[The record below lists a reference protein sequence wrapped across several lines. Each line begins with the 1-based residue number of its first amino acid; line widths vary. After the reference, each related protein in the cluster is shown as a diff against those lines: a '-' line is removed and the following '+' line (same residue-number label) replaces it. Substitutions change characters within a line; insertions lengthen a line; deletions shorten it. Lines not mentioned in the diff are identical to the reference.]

1 MDIIKELETKFKK
14 EIPSAGYYI
23 FNLPKDINKPA
34 FLFKSAKRT
43 MADAN
48 YYLNRVKLEL
58 PIVYFATKDNLGNEN
73 IEDKLKV
80 IENLDDILG
89 SMTLKVKDRNL
100 RFSYGYG
107 EIEGN
112 LTISLSFEFMDEKEL
127 TLENHDTIENIKI
140 NNGKGCI

>member
-1 MDIIKELETKFKK
+1 MESKLKE

-34 FLFKSAKRT
+34 FLFKYAKRNIV
-43 MADAN
+43 DAN
-48 YYLNRVKLEL
+48 YYLNKVKLEI
-58 PIVYFATKDNLGNEN
+58 PIVYFTAKDNLGNEN

-80 IENLDDILG
+80 IEKLDNILG

-100 RFSYGYG
+100 RFSYSYG
-107 EIEGN
+107 EIEGI
-112 LTISLSFEFMDEKEL
+112 LTISLSFEFMDEKDL
-127 TLENHDTIENIKI
+127 ILENYDTMENIKI